1 MSAFDETS
9 QEFIVRSLQ
18 KIHSRFMGLFNR
30 FVDEQIRAIEETKV
44 KVKKRKGVISF
55 MKIFPNFSAS
65 IENMISLP
73 SQETFDIRFCVND
86 AYEKINRA
94 MWDSLKFIAKEAPG
108 QQPVASGGGQDPED
122 KEALNYHIL
131 LIENMNH
138 YIEEVDCRDNIILV
152 EWKDRATHDLHEH
165 LRLYIDA
172 VIRRPLGKLLDFIES
187 TESLLQTAATPTDIA
202 LRTSH
207 SRVLAKKL
215 LTSYDAKEL
224 RRGIDAL
231 KKRIEKHFG
240 DADDPGVS
248 RSLVVKVLKECE
260 TRYSDLHDRMRRI
273 IDLVYEGQ
281 MELEWRKE
289 EATAMFKR

>member
-1 MSAFDETS
+1 
-9 QEFIVRSLQ
+9 
-18 KIHSRFMGLFNR
+18 MGLFNQ

-44 KVKKRKGVISF
+44 MVNKRKGVISF
-55 MKIFPNFSAS
+55 MRIFPNFSAS
-65 IENMISLP
+65 IESMLP
-73 SQETFDIRFCVND
+73 LASQESFDIRSCVND
-86 AYEKINRA
+86 AYERINRA
-94 MWDSLKFIAKEAPG
+94 MWDSLKFIAKEGPG
-108 QQPVASGGGQDPED
+108 QQHVASGGGQDPED

-131 LIENMNH
+131 LIENMNN
-138 YIEEVDCRDNIILV
+138 YIEEVDCRDNMILA
-152 EWKDRATHDLHEH
+152 EWKDRAAHDLHEH

-172 VIRRPLGKLLDFIES
+172 VIRRPLGKMLDFIES

-202 LRTSH
+202 LRASH
-207 SRVLAKKL
+207 SRIFAKKL

-240 DADDPGVS
+240 DVDDSGVS
-248 RSLVVKVLKECE
+248 RSLVAKVLKECE
-260 TRYSDLHDRMRRI
+260 TQYSELHDRMRHI

-289 EATAMFKR
+289 EAITMFKR

>member
-1 MSAFDETS
+1 
-9 QEFIVRSLQ
+9 
-18 KIHSRFMGLFNR
+18 MGLFNR

-44 KVKKRKGVISF
+44 KVNKRKGVISF
-55 MKIFPNFSAS
+55 MRIFPNFSAS

-108 QQPVASGGGQDPED
+108 QQSVASGGGQDPED

-138 YIEEVDCRDNIILV
+138 YIEEVDSRDNIILT
-152 EWKDRATHDLHEH
+152 EWKDRAAHDLREH

-207 SRVLAKKL
+207 SRVVAKKL
-215 LTSYDAKEL
+215 LTSYDTKEL

-248 RSLVVKVLKECE
+248 RSLVVKVLRECE
-260 TRYSDLHDRMRRI
+260 TQYSDIHDRVRHI

-289 EATAMFKR
+289 EAVAMFKR